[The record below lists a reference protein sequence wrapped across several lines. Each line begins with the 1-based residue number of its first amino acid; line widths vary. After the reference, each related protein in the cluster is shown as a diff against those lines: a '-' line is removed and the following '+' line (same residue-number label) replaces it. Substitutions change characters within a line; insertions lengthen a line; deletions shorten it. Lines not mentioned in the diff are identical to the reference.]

1 MPESARRRMR
11 RGRAGRQLARLAP
24 HVVGIDQ
31 DAASIDLAHRQDP
44 DGEIGFIRADFLAD
58 PSGPASLA

>member
-1 MPESARRRMR
+1 MPESARR
-11 RGRAGRQLARLAP
+11 GCGEGALARQLARLAA
-24 HVVGIDQ
+24 HIVGIDQ